1 MINFK
6 YLILI
11 PLIVLLILP
20 AFAIPLYKPIYLSFI
35 CTISFFLF
43 FVFFKQQNF
52 FKRVNL
58 LIRKTP
64 FKYFL
69 CFAIWIIIDG
79 LFLVLLGKYSIF
91 NYLYY
96 MLTLLILT
104 FTCTYLLP
112 SIIFPKYFSKQFF
125 IKFLFIT
132 YFILCIAGII
142 QYLSMILDITFINNI
157 IKILT
162 NIRFL
167 LNDNHQF
174 SDTRL
179 SGLFEEPGYFGAFL
193 FLNFPIVYNLC
204 CSKYKIFDNKYLNI
218 IIKKSLI
225 PLFWICLIL
234 TKSPIW
240 LIFCLILTGIY
251 FLKTIVTF
259 ILKHIVKFII
269 AIVLICVLTFI
280 FFTQLNLSET
290 YLNRIYLTIKVLGN
304 WELFVIIE
312 PSLATRILSYFYTF
326 KVFLSNFILGVGLG
340 NTKYYTINQI
350 FNTPIPITLELQKHI
365 TNTIFSGSNRLGLN
379 GAFFFDVLA
388 DSGIIGCIV
397 FYYFLFKSYIWNN
410 KIKMK
415 YTGINYLLLDGL
427 SKSVLAF
434 ILISFYDVN
443 YMTLFV
449 WFLLGLGLIF
459 YPICKR

>member
-1 MINFK
+1 MINIR
-6 YLILI
+6 YLTLV
-11 PLIVLLILP
+11 PLIALLLLP
-20 AFAIPLYKPIYLSFI
+20 AFAVPFHKPIYLSFF
-35 CTISFFLF
+35 CTIGFFLF
-43 FVFFKQQNF
+43 FLFFKQQYLL
-52 FKRVNL
+52 KRVNL

-64 FKYFL
+64 FKYFSF
-69 CFAIWIIIDG
+69 FAIWFIIDG
-79 LFLVLLGKYSIF
+79 LFLVCLGKYNIF
-91 NYLYY
+91 NYIYY

-125 IKFLFIT
+125 IKFLFMT

-142 QYLSMILDITFINNI
+142 QYLSVIFDITFINNI
-157 IKILT
+157 VKFLT

-167 LNDNHQF
+167 LNDSHQL

-193 FLNFPIVYNLC
+193 FLNFPIIYNFCL
-204 CSKYKIFDNKYLNI
+204 SKYKIFDNNYLNI

-225 PLFWICLIL
+225 LLFWVSLIL

-240 LIFCLILTGIY
+240 LIFCLILTSIY
-251 FLKTIVTF
+251 FLKTIVKF
-259 ILKHIVKFII
+259 ILKHKVKFVI
-269 AIVLICVLTFI
+269 AMVLIGVFTFM
-280 FFTQLNLSET
+280 FFTHLNVSET
-290 YLNRIYLTIKVLGN
+290 YLNRIYLTVKVLGN
-304 WELFVIIE
+304 WDLFVIIE

-326 KVFLSNFILGVGLG
+326 KVFLSNFLLGVGLG

-350 FNTPIPITLELQKHI
+350 FNTPIPITLELQKYI

-388 DSGIIGCIV
+388 DSGIIGFIV

-459 YPICKR
+459 YPICE

>member
-1 MINFK
+1 M
-6 YLILI
+6 
-11 PLIVLLILP
+11 
-20 AFAIPLYKPIYLSFI
+20 
-35 CTISFFLF
+35 
-43 FVFFKQQNF
+43 
-52 FKRVNL
+52 
-58 LIRKTP
+58 
-64 FKYFL
+64 
-69 CFAIWIIIDG
+69 
-79 LFLVLLGKYSIF
+79 
-91 NYLYY
+91 
-96 MLTLLILT
+96 
-104 FTCTYLLP
+104 
-112 SIIFPKYFSKQFF
+112 
-125 IKFLFIT
+125 
-132 YFILCIAGII
+132 
-142 QYLSMILDITFINNI
+142 
-157 IKILT
+157 
-162 NIRFL
+162 
-167 LNDNHQF
+167 
-174 SDTRL
+174 
-179 SGLFEEPGYFGAFL
+179 
-193 FLNFPIVYNLC
+193 
-204 CSKYKIFDNKYLNI
+204 
-218 IIKKSLI
+218 
-225 PLFWICLIL
+225 FWICLIL